1 MNYDFLTRLQN
12 GESIQD
18 ITDELTKSLNEAN
31 KQHIQEEKEK
41 IEAEKRAREQ
51 AESLEQDKRYY
62 AETLVDDFYNLLEV
76 YGIELNP
83 DEGDDSVDVVL
94 RLMDTCAPIFQALIN
109 FKPSSTT
116 IPEVEKNEEDP
127 IGDFLRLF
135 VDKT

>member
-18 ITDELTKSLNEAN
+18 IANDVTKSLNEAN
-31 KQHIQEEKEK
+31 KQHIQEEKER
-41 IEAEKRAREQ
+41 IEAEKRQ

-76 YGIELNP
+76 YGIELDI
-83 DEGDDSVDVVL
+83 DEEDDSVNAVL
-94 RLMDTCAPIFQALIN
+94 RLMDACAPMFKTLVD

-116 IPEVEKNEEDP
+116 IPEVKTNEEDP

-135 VDKT
+135 VDKV

>member
-18 ITDELTKSLNEAN
+18 IANDVTKSLNEAN

-41 IEAEKRAREQ
+41 IEAEKRQ

-76 YGIELNP
+76 YGIELDI
-83 DEGDDSVDVVL
+83 DEEDDNVNMIL
-94 RLMDTCAPIFQALIN
+94 RLMDTCVVPMFKTLVD

-116 IPEVEKNEEDP
+116 IPEVKTNEEDP

-135 VDKT
+135 VDKV

>member
-18 ITDELTKSLNEAN
+18 IANDVTKSLNEAN

-41 IEAEKRAREQ
+41 IEAEKRQ

-76 YGIELNP
+76 YGIELDI
-83 DEGDDSVDVVL
+83 DEEDDSVDTVL
-94 RLMDTCAPIFQALIN
+94 RLMDTCIVPLFNLVD

-116 IPEVEKNEEDP
+116 IPEVKTNEEEDP

-135 VDKT
+135 VDKA